1 MYKDNTELL
10 KAEEFIQTLNTI
22 DTDIFIKVVNE
33 LYDINDMDITIPNYR
48 NGYSQAIRDIVKLI
62 ASKYGVKSKPTKK
75 ILVSKIIELRK
86 IIDEIL

>member
-1 MYKDNTELL
+1 MHKDNTELL
-10 KAEEFIQTLNTI
+10 KAEEFIQKLDTI
-22 DTDIFIKVVNE
+22 DADIFIKVVNE
-33 LYDINDMDITIPNYR
+33 LYDINEMNITIPNYR